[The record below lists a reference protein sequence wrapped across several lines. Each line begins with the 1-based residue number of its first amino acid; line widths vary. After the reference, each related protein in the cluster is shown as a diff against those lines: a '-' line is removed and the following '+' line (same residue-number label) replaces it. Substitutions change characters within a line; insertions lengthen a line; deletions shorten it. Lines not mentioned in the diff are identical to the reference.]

1 MVQIKE
7 EVLTGEDALVATAD
21 FLYQSIRSEAQLK
34 RFFVRD
40 NLVDLAKGLRTFLK
54 EAFNGEDWPKV
65 QMSPRLLDE
74 DAIKGLVD
82 VLMITVRKPQ
92 PLGEDALVK
101 AVHELKN
108 KELRS
113 DPRVEV
119 IYSSLQLAAVPE
131 PPPEPERVH
140 EEVTKKKVKVKGAG
154 TGLDEDEANE
164 AGGSLG
170 LDLLSED
177 GDEEEEEEEEG
188 AGEAAFVASSDGND
202 VNTKSLDLLNL
213 PDDQIDQAQIG
224 WKTFMDSF
232 ANRELAGEALYQ
244 ALYEST
250 TTLQSLFKS
259 PKAVASMRILNGI
272 HQIIMALSDPAEARH
287 LVEALG
293 FQHLDLEVT
302 VPRVVI
308 FRDAIM
314 DLIVSEVGDKVSPK
328 AQDGLK
334 RTLNYAGGGY
344 IFIRE
349 TFSERLKIIATSWRI
364 ASGQEA
370 EEEKEE
376 ETLALAEKEEAE
388 MEGEEDEEELDG
400 GHMNSGD
407 RFSGEM
413 MEIEHHD
420 QMDTTHVP
428 QQSQRSCL
436 DCLLG
441 RRASDEDDR
450 TMSVQAEEGKSSGR
464 KQQQGV
470 PTTFDEMFQF
480 NAAVMG
486 LSGNMWM
493 YEVLSSFDPI
503 VKNIANSYR
512 VQEEADVLALRIA
525 KLKGA
530 VKPAEYKAVMLASLR
545 SLLPKDWDPA
555 HEVAWNWL
563 WENVERMLVAEL
575 GNPGA
580 RERALGRF
588 LGSLEDDSKTEL
600 WQDVY
605 TKFFALAPGG
615 QDYFKQSATRLY
627 FIADKVFEMT
637 LEMYKDPKSMVDNI
651 SALGLRHVGYGIP
664 TELFG
669 PFVTGCIQVVKGVTE
684 DDVIA
689 DAFGWSLGLI
699 SRVLVRTI
707 NEGSTIVMKAIN
719 TNSAKQVKKALSCA
733 PRGKRA
739 MWTLNV
745 TVGTQSISPL
755 IWSITSGS
763 LSAATVIITDL
774 LTIRADRDRYYYGV
788 DELFERHPDIV
799 QIMTEGARVLLPTM
813 LDRMLWRSRVATN
826 GMRRVNYYL
835 KHLLVDAEGRFADAL
850 PQISKMEDPSI
861 VTHALLVNLADM
873 IWTKFVYST
882 FLLSKIWLLFTLIVF
897 LFSQSILKTM
907 SRNSDSVEVRY
918 TMFACRMSVYCFSM
932 FELIYSRTQYAYKA
946 LQAGEIV
953 VIGQIPFP
961 KRYVQEFHEP
971 ICLLLTLMLITM
983 FFMEPFL
990 YCIGEGITDS
1000 CPAALSV
1007 QDAYAIASMLTMVLY
1022 FVLLI
1027 DFSALSTRLSAFVL
1041 VMGHVLPELGLAL
1054 LAIGY
1059 TILTFGSSIA
1069 SGDERS
1075 ADFAGLHHS
1084 ILSLFD
1090 IATAQ
1095 YSGKRFDELRH
1106 YSWTLCTVIAFVLTI
1121 TVFIFNLLIAQLNTA
1136 YLHVYH
1142 SMVGYARI
1150 RRIDI
1155 VCQTIPT
1162 IAARRFTQFV
1172 DNLNLEQKLEF
1183 GEGDIGLAGGIQVL
1197 ELASAHPTNQDTIK
1211 RYGGSTSTSMQ
1222 WPEED
1227 DDLFSNS
1234 EADRLERLEKS
1245 IQKAMKKLQSI
1256 PSERGTKSSVASDAG
1271 EEEEDDDE

>member
-7 EVLTGEDALVATAD
+7 EVLQGEDALVATAD
-21 FLYQSIRSEAQLK
+21 FLYQSIRAEVQLK

-54 EAFNGEDWPKV
+54 EAFNGEEWPKV
-65 QMSPRLLDE
+65 QIGPNLLDE
-74 DAIKGLVD
+74 DALKGLVD
-82 VLMITVRKPQ
+82 VLMITVKKPQ

-101 AVHELKN
+101 AVSVLGKDLKT
-108 KELRS
+108 
-113 DPRVEV
+113 DARVQL
-119 IYSSLQLAAVPE
+119 IFSSIERARVPE
-131 PPPEPERVH
+131 PEPEVQE
-140 EEVTKKKVKVKGAG
+140 EEVKKKVKVKGAG
-154 TGLDEDEANE
+154 TGLDEENE
-164 AGGSLG
+164 QGGESLG
-170 LDLLSED
+170 LDLSSDD
-177 GDEEEEEEEEG
+177 GEEEEEEAEG
-188 AGEAAFVASSDGND
+188 EQEGEPAFVASSDGD
-202 VNTKSLDLLNL
+202 EVNTKSLGILTL
-213 PDDQIDQAQIG
+213 PEDQIDQVQTG
-224 WKTFMDSF
+224 WKTFIDSF

-259 PKAVASMRILNGI
+259 PKAVASMRFLNGI
-272 HQIIMALSDPAEARH
+272 HNIVMALGDPPEAKH

-293 FQHLDLEVT
+293 FQHLDLDVT
-302 VPRVVI
+302 IPRVVI

-349 TFSERLKIIATSWRI
+349 TFSERLKIIAQSWRT

-370 EEEKEE
+370 DEAAEGDLASMSGEKEE
-376 ETLALAEKEEAE
+376 GEE
-388 MEGEEDEEELDG
+388 EGEEDEEMDG
-400 GHMNSGD
+400 SHMNSGD
-407 RFSGEM
+407 RFSAEM
-413 MEIEHHD
+413 DAVEHE
-420 QMDTTHVP
+420 MDASMP
-428 QQSQRSCL
+428 MKKERSCL

-441 RRASDEDDR
+441 RKAPDEDELALSMQ
-450 TMSVQAEEGKSSGR
+450 TEEGKSAGR

-575 GNPGA
+575 GKPGA

-763 LSAATVIITDL
+763 LSAAAVIIQDL

-813 LDRMLWRSRVATN
+813 LDRMLWRSRVAIS

-835 KHLLVDAEGRFADAL
+835 KHLLVDAEGHFADAL
-850 PQISKMEDPSI
+850 PQIAKMEDPSI

-873 IWTKFVYST
+873 IWTKFVYFT

-897 LFSQSILKTM
+897 LFSQSILKTL
-907 SRNSDSVEVRY
+907 SRNSNSVEVRY

-946 LQAGEIV
+946 MQAGEIV
-953 VIGQIPFP
+953 VVGQIPLP

-990 YCIGEGITDS
+990 YCIGDGITES
-1000 CPAALSV
+1000 CPAAASV

-1054 LAIGY
+1054 LACGY

-1075 ADFAGLHHS
+1075 EDFAGFHAA
-1084 ILSLFD
+1084 ILTLFD
-1090 IATAQ
+1090 ISTGQ
-1095 YSGKRFDELRH
+1095 YSGKRFDALRDH
-1106 YSWTLCTVIAFVLTI
+1106 SWTLGAVIAFVLTI

-1136 YLHVYH
+1136 YLKIYH

-1211 RYGGSTSTSMQ
+1211 RYGGSTSTGMP
-1222 WPEED
+1222 WPDED
-1227 DDLFSNS
+1227 DDLNSVS

-1245 IQKAMKKLQSI
+1245 IQKAMKKLQSL
-1256 PSERGTKSSVASDAG
+1256 PSDKGAGKSSMASDAG
-1271 EEEEDDDE
+1271 EDEDDDDE